1 MDEMMLDGRLI
12 GVTGVVT
19 FIQGWFCASTTTHY
33 GFSPFRAT
41 RHSLHRVDG
50 EQPLHETDGLRT
62 DVLPEAVGEG
72 DLVDVQLVERETRHR
87 RRQRVVSGEH
97 EVRDDSDRPHVAAL
111 VVAHA
116 LIILHEHLR
125 SDVVARPHEAVHVLR
140 PAHEFAQTEIDQFDL
155 GVRRG
160 VREHD
165 IGQLQIAMSDVL
177 RFMQVV
183 DRVEDVSHD
192 FLRVLL

>member
-12 GVTGVVT
+12 GATGVVT
-19 FIQGWFCASTTTHY
+19 FIQGWFCASTTTRY
-33 GFSPFRAT
+33 VSPFRAT
-41 RHSLHRVDG
+41 RHPLHRVDG
-50 EQPLHETDGLRT
+50 EQSLHKADGLRT
-62 DVLPEAVGEG
+62 DVLPETVGEG
-72 DLVDVQLVERETRHR
+72 DLVDVQLIERETRHR
-87 RRQRVVSGEH
+87 RRQRIVSGEH
-97 EVRDDSDRPHVAAL
+97 EIRDDSDRPHVAAL

-116 LIILHEHLR
+116 LIVLHEHLR

-140 PAHEFAQTEIDQFDL
+140 PAHEFAQTEIDQFDF

-165 IGQLQIAMSDVL
+165 IRELQVAMSDVL
-177 RFMQVV
+177 RLMQVV

>member
-1 MDEMMLDGRLI
+1 MLEGRLI
-12 GVTGVVT
+12 GATGVVT
-19 FIQGWFCASTTTHY
+19 FIQGWFCASTTTRRIP
-33 GFSPFRAT
+33 SPLPT

-50 EQPLHETDGLRT
+50 EQSLHKTDGLRT
-62 DVLPEAVGEG
+62 DVPPEIVGER

-87 RRQRVVSGEH
+87 RGQRVVSGEH
-97 EVRDDSDRPHVAAL
+97 EVRDDSDRPHIAAL

-116 LIILHEHLR
+116 LIVLHEHFR
-125 SDVVARPHEAVHVLR
+125 SDVVARAHEAVHVLR
-140 PAHEFAQTEIDQFDL
+140 PAHEFAQAEIDQLDL

-165 IGQLQIAMSDVL
+165 IGQLQVAMSNVL
-177 RFMQVV
+177 RLMQVV
-183 DRVEDVSHD
+183 DRVEDISHD